1 MALRQDLH
9 SLAGPYALDALD
21 IGAEQDRFERHLQ
34 RCHTCPGE
42 VRGFRE
48 AATQLGLAAASQ
60 PPPEMRA
67 RVMSAVARTRQIPA
81 NDDRARHARPVQ
93 RLRPVTRLAWAGA
106 VASLVVA
113 LVLAIA
119 LVNTQSQLSRARQQL
134 SQAQAQLQAVT
145 AVRVAV
151 DAKVITKPTK
161 IGGTVTVVSS
171 AVLHQMV
178 LTTAGLPRLKAG
190 KVYQLWL
197 IGAPPNKIRS
207 EGLLAIPP
215 NGHTG
220 PVLISGVL
228 AGDTFGVTV
237 ERAGGTI
244 QPTPPGPIV
253 DVPLPS

>member
-48 AATQLGLAAASQ
+48 AATQLGLAAARQ

-134 SQAQAQLQAVT
+134 SQAQAQLAAIT
-145 AVRVAV
+145 AVQTAT
-151 DAKVITKPTK
+151 DAKVITKGTSV
-161 IGGTVTVVSS
+161 GGTVTVVSS
-171 AVLHQMV
+171 VSLHQIV
-178 LTTAGLPRLKAG
+178 LRTSGLPRLKAG
-190 KVYQLWL
+190 KIYQLWL
-197 IGAPPNKIRS
+197 IGTHGNKIRA
-207 EGLLAIPP
+207 EGVLPAPQ
-215 NGHTG
+215 NGHIG
-220 PVLISGVL
+220 PVLVSGVL
-228 AGDTFGVTV
+228 ANDIFGVTV
-237 ERAGGTI
+237 EPSGGTV
-244 QPTPPGPIV
+244 QPTTHPIV
-253 DVPLPS
+253 LIPLPA

>member
-1 MALRQDLH
+1 MAFRQDLH

-21 IGAEQDRFERHLQ
+21 FGAEEDRFERHLQ

-48 AATQLGLAAASQ
+48 AATRLGLAAARQ

-67 RVMSAVARTRQIPA
+67 RVMSAVARTRQVPA
-81 NDDRARHARPVQ
+81 NDDRARHARPVR

-106 VASLVVA
+106 AVSLVAA

-134 SQAQAQLQAVT
+134 SQAQAQLAAIT
-145 AVRVAV
+145 AVQTAT
-151 DAKVITKPTK
+151 DAKVITKGTPV
-161 IGGTVTVVSS
+161 GGTVTVVSS
-171 AVLHQMV
+171 VSLHQIV
-178 LTTAGLPRLKAG
+178 VRTSGLPRLKAG
-190 KVYQLWL
+190 KIYQLWL
-197 IGAPPNKIRS
+197 IGKKPNKTRS
-207 EGLLAIPP
+207 EGLLVIPP

-237 ERAGGTI
+237 EPAGGTI
-244 QPTPPGPIV
+244 QPTVTPIV
-253 DVPLPS
+253 GILLPT

>member
-1 MALRQDLH
+1 MAFRQDLH

-21 IGAEQDRFERHLQ
+21 FGAEEDRFERHLQ

-48 AATQLGLAAASQ
+48 AATRLGLAAARQ

-67 RVMSAVARTRQIPA
+67 RVMSAVARTRQVPA

-106 VASLVVA
+106 AVSLVAA

-134 SQAQAQLQAVT
+134 SQAQAQLAAIT
-145 AVRVAV
+145 AVQTAT
-151 DAKVITKPTK
+151 DAKVITKGTPV
-161 IGGTVTVVSS
+161 GGTVTVVSS
-171 AVLHQMV
+171 VSLHQIV
-178 LTTAGLPRLKAG
+178 VRTSGLPRLKAG
-190 KVYQLWL
+190 KIYQLWL
-197 IGAPPNKIRS
+197 IGKKPNKTRS
-207 EGLLAIPP
+207 EGLLVIPP

-237 ERAGGTI
+237 EPAGGTI
-244 QPTPPGPIV
+244 QPTVTPIV
-253 DVPLPS
+253 GILLPT